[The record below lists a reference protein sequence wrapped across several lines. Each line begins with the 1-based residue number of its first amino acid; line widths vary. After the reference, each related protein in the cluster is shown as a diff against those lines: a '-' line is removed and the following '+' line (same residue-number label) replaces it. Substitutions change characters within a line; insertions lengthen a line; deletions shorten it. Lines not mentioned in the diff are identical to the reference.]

1 MLANIRTKTA
11 VKLILRVLGFGVL
24 ALLVLAVGWAA
35 YLSLRYSP
43 EYMSRELFHDLGNV
57 YDYRFFPGRKLTA
70 SNQPFHFKEAL
81 QEEAVQQAF
90 KSGTSYGT
98 LDAFL
103 DGAGTQAF
111 LVVRDDTILY
121 ERYFMGYQRS
131 SIVTSFSVAK
141 SFDTTLIGMAIQ
153 DGYIKSVDDPITNY
167 IPELAARDARFR
179 NITIRHLLL
188 MASGLRFDPERPSS
202 LGDDSLTY
210 AFDDLRHLALTETEV
225 VEPPGSHWVYNHYNP
240 LLLGLILERAT
251 GKPVTQYL
259 QEKLW
264 TPLGMEY
271 DGSWSLDSDKSG
283 FEKMETGINA
293 TAVDFAKFGRL
304 FLKQGEWNGQQLVS
318 RDWVAQATADSGLLK
333 DAPFYYGYMWWGKNC
348 NGQADFFA
356 DGDHG
361 QLIYV
366 SPAKNLVIVRNGER
380 YGLPNEIVGWSDLL
394 CKFTSTL
401 P

>member
-1 MLANIRTKTA
+1 MKINP
-11 VKLILRVLGFGVL
+11 KLILRVLGL
-24 ALLVLAVGWAA
+24 SVLAVVMLLGSWMA

-57 YDYRFFPGRKLTA
+57 YDYRFFPERKLTA
-70 SNQPFHFKEAL
+70 SSQPFHFKADL
-81 QEEAVQQAF
+81 QEAAVQQAF
-90 KSGTSYGT
+90 ESGLEYGK
-98 LDAFL
+98 LDVFL
-103 DGAGTQAF
+103 DGTGTQAF
-111 LVVRDDTILY
+111 LVIRDDTILY
-121 ERYFMGYQRS
+121 ERYFMGYQRD

-153 DGYIKSVDDPITNY
+153 DGYIKSLDDPITDY
-167 IPELAARDARFR
+167 IPELAAHDARFR
-179 NITIRHLLL
+179 DITIRHLVL
-188 MASGLRFDPERPSS
+188 MASGLRFEPERFSS

-225 VEPPGSHWVYNHYNP
+225 VEPPGTHWVYNHYNP
-240 LLLGLILERAT
+240 ILLGLILERAT

-271 DGSWSLDSDKSG
+271 GGSWSLDSGKSG

-293 TAVDFAKFGRL
+293 PAIDFAKFGRL
-304 FLKQGEWNGQQLVS
+304 FLKQGNWNGQQLIS
-318 RDWVAQATADSGLLK
+318 REWVAQATQDSGLLK
-333 DAPFYYGYMWWGKNC
+333 DAPFYYGYMWWGKKC
-348 NGQADFFA
+348 DGRADFFA

-366 SPAKNLVIVRNGER
+366 SQGKNLIIVRNGER
-380 YGLPNEIVGWSDLL
+380 YGLPDEIVGWSNLL
-394 CKFTSTL
+394 CKLTSAL

>member
-1 MLANIRTKTA
+1 MKIKP
-11 VKLILRVLGFGVL
+11 KLILRVLGFGVL
-24 ALLVLAVGWAA
+24 ALAVLSAGWIA

-57 YDYRFFPGRKLTA
+57 YDYRFFPERKLTA
-70 SNQPFHFKEAL
+70 SSQPFHFKEDL
-81 QEEAVQQAF
+81 QDAVVQQAF
-90 KSGTSYGT
+90 ESGLEYGK

-103 DGAGTQAF
+103 EGTGTQAF
-111 LVVRDDTILY
+111 LVLRDDTILY
-121 ERYFMGYQRS
+121 ERYFMGYRRE

-141 SFDTTLIGMAIQ
+141 SVDTTLIGMAIQ
-153 DGYIKSVDDPITNY
+153 DGYIKSLDEPITNY
-167 IPELAARDARFR
+167 IPEVAARDARFR
-179 NITIRHLLL
+179 DITIRHLVL
-188 MASGLRFDPERPSS
+188 MASGLRFEPERFSS

-225 VEPPGSHWVYNHYNP
+225 VEPPGIHWVYNHYNP
-240 LLLGLILERAT
+240 ILLGLILERTT

-271 DGSWSLDSDKSG
+271 GGSWSLDSNKSG

-293 TAVDFAKFGRL
+293 PAIDFAKFGRL
-304 FLKQGEWNGQQLVS
+304 FLNQGKWNGQQLIS
-318 RDWVAQATADSGLLK
+318 REWVAQATQDSGLLK

-348 NGQADFFA
+348 DGRADFFA

-366 SPAKNLVIVRNGER
+366 SQAKNLIIVRNGER
-380 YGLPNEIVGWSDLL
+380 YGLPDDIVGWSDAL
-394 CKFTSTL
+394 CKLASAM

>member
-1 MLANIRTKTA
+1 MHGKKSL
-11 VKLILRVLGFGVL
+11 KLFLRVLSLGVL
-24 ALLVLAVGWAA
+24 VVALLAIGWAG

-57 YDYRFFPGRKLTA
+57 YDYRFFPERKLMA
-70 SNQPFHFKEAL
+70 SSQPFHFKEDL
-81 QEEAVQQAF
+81 QDAAVQQAF
-90 KSGTSYGT
+90 ESGTAYGK
-98 LDAFL
+98 LEAFL
-103 DGAGTQAF
+103 ESSGTQSF
-111 LVVRDDTILY
+111 LVIRDDTILY
-121 ERYFMGYQRS
+121 ERYFMGYQRD

-141 SFDTTLIGMAIQ
+141 SFDTTLIGMAVQ
-153 DGYIKSVDDPITNY
+153 DGYIKSVDNPITDY
-167 IPELAARDARFR
+167 IPELAARDARFG
-179 NITIRHLLL
+179 NITVRHLML
-188 MASGLRFDPERPSS
+188 MASGLRFEPERFSS

-225 VEPPGSHWVYNHYNP
+225 VEPPGLRWVYNHYNP
-240 LLLGLILERAT
+240 LLLGLILERTT

-271 DGSWSLDSDKSG
+271 NGSWSLDSDKSG

-293 TAVDFAKFGRL
+293 PAIDFAKFGRL
-304 FLKQGEWNGQQLVS
+304 FLKQGEWNGQQLIS
-318 RDWVAQATADSGLLK
+318 REWVADATRDSGLLK
-333 DAPFYYGYMWWGKNC
+333 DAPFYYGYMWWGKHC
-348 NGQADFFA
+348 GGRDDFFA

-366 SPAKNLVIVRNGER
+366 AQAKNLIIVRNGER
-380 YGLPNEIVGWSDLL
+380 YGVPNEIVGWSELL
-394 CKFTSTL
+394 CQFASSL

>member
-1 MLANIRTKTA
+1 MKINR
-11 VKLILRVLGFGVL
+11 KLILRVLGLSVIALVVL
-24 ALLVLAVGWAA
+24 FAA
-35 YLSLRYSP
+35 WVVFLSLRYSP

-57 YDYRFFPGRKLTA
+57 YDYRFFPEHKLPA
-70 SNQPFHFKEAL
+70 SSQPFHFKEDF
-81 QEEAVQQAF
+81 QEAVVQQAF
-90 KSGTSYGT
+90 ESGLEFGK

-103 DGAGTQAF
+103 DGTGTQAF
-111 LVVRDDTILY
+111 LVIRDDTILY
-121 ERYFMGYQRS
+121 ERYFMGYQRE

-153 DGYIKSVDDPITNY
+153 DGYIKSLDDPITDY

-179 NITIRHLLL
+179 DITIRHLVL
-188 MASGLRFDPERPSS
+188 MASGLRFEPERFSS

-271 DGSWSLDSDKSG
+271 GGSWSLDSDKSG

-293 TAVDFAKFGRL
+293 PAIDFAKFGRL
-304 FLKQGEWNGQQLVS
+304 FLNQGNWNGQQLVS
-318 RDWVAQATADSGLLK
+318 REWVADATRDSGLLK

-348 NGQADFFA
+348 SGRADFFA

-366 SPAKNLVIVRNGER
+366 SQGKNLIIVRNGER
-380 YGLPNEIVGWSDLL
+380 YGLLNEIVGWSDLL
-394 CKFTSTL
+394 CKFTSAM

>member
-1 MLANIRTKTA
+1 MKTNF
-11 VKLILRVLGFGVL
+11 KLILRVAAFGVL
-24 ALLVLAVGWAA
+24 ALVVLFAGWMA

-57 YDYRFFPGRKLTA
+57 YDYRFFPQRKLTA
-70 SNQPFHFKEAL
+70 SNQPFHFKEAP
-81 QEEAVQQAF
+81 QEAVVQQAF
-90 KSGTSYGT
+90 ESGVGYGQ

-103 DGAGTQAF
+103 DGSGTQSF
-111 LVVRDDTILY
+111 LVIRDDTILY
-121 ERYFMGYQRS
+121 ERYFMGYQRD
-131 SIVTSFSVAK
+131 SIVTSYSVAK
-141 SFDTTLIGMAIQ
+141 SFDTTLIGMAVD
-153 DGYIKSVDDPITNY
+153 DGYIQSIDDPITDY
-167 IPELAARDARFR
+167 IPELASRDARFR
-179 NITIRHLLL
+179 DITIRHLMR
-188 MASGLRFDPERPSS
+188 MASGIRFDSERFSS

-210 AFDDLRHLALTETEV
+210 AFDDLRHLALTETQII
-225 VEPPGSHWVYNHYNP
+225 EPPGRTFVYNPYNP

-271 DGSWSLDSDKSG
+271 DGSWSLDSDKSS

-293 TAVDFAKFGRL
+293 PAIDFAKFGRL
-304 FLKQGEWNGQQLVS
+304 FLKQGEWNGQQLIS
-318 RDWVAQATADSGLLK
+318 QEWVAEATRDSGLLR

-348 NGQADFFA
+348 DGRADFFA

-366 SPAKNLVIVRNGER
+366 SQAKKLLIVRNGER
-380 YGLPNEIVGWSDLL
+380 YGLADEIVGWSDLL
-394 CKFTSTL
+394 CKFATAL

>member
-1 MLANIRTKTA
+1 MFAEIRRKPMVT
-11 VKLILRVLGFGVL
+11 RVLRIVAIGV
-24 ALLVLAVGWAA
+24 LVLAVIFVVWAA

-57 YDYRFFPGRKLTA
+57 YDYRFFPERKLKA
-70 SNQPFHFKEAL
+70 SSEPFHFKEAL
-81 QEEAVQQAF
+81 QEATVQQTF
-90 KSGTSYGT
+90 ESSTDYGK
-98 LDAFL
+98 LDPFL
-103 DGAGTQAF
+103 DSTGTQAF
-111 LVVRDDTILY
+111 LVIRDDAILY
-121 ERYFMGYQRS
+121 ERYFMGYQRN

-141 SFDTTLIGMAIQ
+141 SIDTTLTGMAVQ
-153 DGYIKSVDDPITNY
+153 DGYIKSIDDLITDY

-179 NITIRHLLL
+179 DITIRHLLL
-188 MASGLRFDPERPSS
+188 MASGLRFEPERFSS

-210 AFDDLRHLALTETEV
+210 AFDDLRHLALTETAV
-225 VEPPGSHWVYNHYNP
+225 VEPPGSRWVYNHYNP
-240 LLLGLILERAT
+240 LLLGLILERTT
-251 GKPVTQYL
+251 GKPVTHYL

-271 DGSWSLDSDKSG
+271 DGSWSLDSTKSA

-293 TAVDFAKFGRL
+293 PAIDFAKFGRL
-304 FLKQGEWNGQQLVS
+304 FLKQGNWNGRQLIS
-318 RDWVAQATADSGLLK
+318 REWVAEATRDSGLLK

-348 NGQADFFA
+348 GGRADFFA

-366 SPAKNLVIVRNGER
+366 SQAKNLIIVRNGER
-380 YGLPNEIVGWSDLL
+380 YGLESEIVGWSDLL
-394 CKFTSTL
+394 CKFASAL

>member
-1 MLANIRTKTA
+1 MPARTNL
-11 VKLILRVLGFGVL
+11 KLMVRVLLFGVL
-24 ALLVLAVGWAA
+24 GVALLYAAWMA

-43 EYMSRELFHDLGNV
+43 EYMSRELFRDLGNV
-57 YDYRFFPGRKLTA
+57 YDYRFFPERKLTA
-70 SNQPFHFKEAL
+70 SSAPFHFKEDL
-81 QEEAVQQAF
+81 QEAAVQQAF
-90 KSGTSYGT
+90 ESGVGHGK
-98 LDAFL
+98 LDTFL
-103 DGAGTQAF
+103 DGTGTQAF
-111 LVVRDDTILY
+111 LVIRDDTILY
-121 ERYFMGYQRS
+121 ERYFMGYQRD

-141 SFDTTLIGMAIQ
+141 SIDTTLVGMAVQ
-153 DGYIKSVDDPITNY
+153 DGTIKSIDEPITDY

-179 NITIRHLLL
+179 DITIRHLML

-225 VEPPGSHWVYNHYNP
+225 VEPPGSRWVYNHYNP

-264 TPLGMEY
+264 SPLGMEY
-271 DGSWSLDSDKSG
+271 GGSWSLDSDKSG

-293 TAVDFAKFGRL
+293 PAIDFAKFGRL
-304 FLKQGEWNGQQLVS
+304 FLKQGEWNGQQLIS
-318 RDWVAQATADSGLLK
+318 RDWVAEATRDSGLLK
-333 DAPFYYGYMWWGKNC
+333 DAPFYYGYMWWGKDC
-348 NGQADFFA
+348 DGRSDFFA

-380 YGLPNEIVGWSDLL
+380 YGLLDEIVGWSDLL
-394 CKFTSTL
+394 CKFTSAL

>member
-1 MLANIRTKTA
+1 MKGKASL
-11 VKLILRVLGFGVL
+11 KLILQVLVFGS
-24 ALLVLAVGWAA
+24 LVLMLLMTGWAA

-43 EYMSRELFHDLGNV
+43 EYMSRELFHNLGNV
-57 YDYRFFPGRKLTA
+57 YDYRFFPERRLMA
-70 SNQPFHFKEAL
+70 SSEPFHFKEAL
-81 QEEAVQQAF
+81 QEGAVQNAF
-90 KSGTSYGT
+90 EAGTEYGQ
-98 LDAFL
+98 LDSFL
-103 DGAGTQAF
+103 ESTGTQAF
-111 LVVRDDTILY
+111 LVIRDDTILY
-121 ERYFMGYQRS
+121 ERYFMGYQRD

-141 SFDTTLIGMAIQ
+141 SIDTTLIGMAVQ
-153 DGYIKSVDDPITNY
+153 DGYIKSIDDPITNY

-179 NITIRHLLL
+179 NITIRHLML
-188 MASGLRFDPERPSS
+188 MASGLRFEPERFSS

-210 AFDDLRHLALTETEV
+210 AFDDLRHLALTDTEV

-240 LLLGLILERAT
+240 LLLGLILERTT
-251 GKPVTQYL
+251 GRPVTQYL

-293 TAVDFAKFGRL
+293 PAIDFAKFGRL
-304 FLKQGEWNGQQLVS
+304 FLKQGEWNEQQLIS
-318 RDWVAQATADSGLLK
+318 REWVAEATKDSGLLE
-333 DAPFYYGYMWWGKNC
+333 DAPFYYGYMWWGKHC
-348 NGQADFFA
+348 DRRDDFFA

-366 SPAKNLVIVRNGER
+366 SPSKNLIIVRNGEQ
-380 YGLPNEIVGWSDLL
+380 YGLSNEIVGWSDLL
-394 CKFTSTL
+394 CKFSSAL

>member
-1 MLANIRTKTA
+1 MKINP
-11 VKLILRVLGFGVL
+11 KLILRVLGLGVL
-24 ALLVLAVGWAA
+24 AVVMLLGSWMA

-57 YDYRFFPGRKLTA
+57 YDYRFFPERKLTA
-70 SNQPFHFKEAL
+70 SRQPFHFKEDL
-81 QEEAVQQAF
+81 QETVVQQAF
-90 KSGTSYGT
+90 ESGLEYGK
-98 LDAFL
+98 LDTFL
-103 DGAGTQAF
+103 DGTGTQAF
-111 LVVRDDTILY
+111 LVIRDDTILY
-121 ERYFMGYQRS
+121 ERYFMDYQRD

-141 SFDTTLIGMAIQ
+141 SVDTTLIGMAIQ
-153 DGYIKSVDDPITNY
+153 DGYIKGLDDPITDY
-167 IPELAARDARFR
+167 VPELAARDARFG
-179 NITIRHLLL
+179 NITIRHLIL
-188 MASGLRFDPERPSS
+188 MASGLRFEPERFSS

-225 VEPPGSHWVYNHYNP
+225 VEPPGIHWVYNHYNP
-240 LLLGLILERAT
+240 LLLGIILERAT

-264 TPLGMEY
+264 SPLGMEY
-271 DGSWSLDSDKSG
+271 DGSWSLDSDQSG

-293 TAVDFAKFGRL
+293 PAIDFAKFGRL
-304 FLKQGEWNGQQLVS
+304 FLKQGNWNGQQLIP
-318 RDWVAQATADSGLLK
+318 RQWVAQATQDSGLLK

-348 NGQADFFA
+348 DGRADFFA

-366 SPAKNLVIVRNGER
+366 SQGKGLIIARNGER
-380 YGLPNEIVGWSDLL
+380 YGLPDEIVGWSNLL
-394 CKFTSTL
+394 CKLTSAL